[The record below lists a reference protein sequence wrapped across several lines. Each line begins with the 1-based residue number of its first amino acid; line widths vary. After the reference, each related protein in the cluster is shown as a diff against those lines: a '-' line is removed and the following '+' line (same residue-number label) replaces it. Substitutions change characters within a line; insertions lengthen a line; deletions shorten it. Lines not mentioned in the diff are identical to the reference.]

1 MKNRVF
7 RARLAALPLALG
19 SALPALILSLPALAA
34 EPEANVRLADIVV
47 TASLSEQVVTDA
59 LPFTTVIA
67 RDAIERSQAVDLPSL
82 LAREAGFQY
91 TQNGGR
97 GMASTLYLRG
107 SASMQVLVLIDGVP
121 MTKQDTTGAVS
132 LEHIMLDQVER
143 VEIVRGNVS
152 AIYGSGAVGGVI
164 QIFTRQGKGRP
175 SASARLEMGS
185 NGSLRS
191 SAGLG
196 GGYEGTS
203 FNVGLSHFQTRGVS
217 AMNVTQY
224 PDENPDRDGYRN
236 DSYQVSLKH
245 EWSPGQ
251 SLGFKADGSSGR
263 FDSDGGGWG
272 TASEIYKG
280 SARRENWSLQTLNQ
294 WAQQWRS
301 ELSYRSG
308 RELAIYDALLASG
321 YESRDTTQTGTL
333 NWTHFFS
340 ADDWLFTGGAETQNQ
355 ALVSS
360 DNSPSYLK
368 KSRDVIAAFGGVNG
382 NLGQQSFQL
391 NMRHDRAD
399 GMDSHSTFYVGYG
412 FQINPALKWVVSAST
427 AFNLPPLGYLYAAW
441 VGNPAL
447 RPESARSYETGL
459 QWSQDGT
466 VVRGTAFNTQTRDLL
481 LYDNNSSAF
490 ENISRSRNEG
500 LEVIATGPM
509 GGGAWRSSLTLQNPV
524 NESTGQQL
532 VRRAQAM
539 ASVGASMPW
548 GGWRWGADLS
558 YTGARPDTT
567 GNPDLP
573 AYALLNLSARREVA
587 PGVDLTTHLDNALD
601 RQYQTAYGYRQLG
614 RAIYVGLNW
623 RQR

>member
-19 SALPALILSLPALAA
+19 SALPALTLSLPALAA

-67 RDAIERSQAVDLPSL
+67 RDDIERSQAVDLPSL

-97 GMASTLYLRG
+97 GMTSTLYLRG

-164 QIFTRQGKGRP
+164 QVFTRQGKGRP
-175 SASARLEMGS
+175 SASAGLEAGS

-191 SAGLG
+191 SAGFG
-196 GGYEGTS
+196 GAFDGTS
-203 FNVGLSHFQTRGVS
+203 FYVGVSHFQTKGVS
-217 AMNVTQY
+217 AMDVDQY

-236 DSYQVSLKH
+236 DSYMASVKH
-245 EWSPGQ
+245 EWAPGQ
-251 SLGFKADGSSGR
+251 SLRFKADGSDGR
-263 FDSDGGGWG
+263 FDADGGGWG
-272 TASEIYKG
+272 AASEIYKG
-280 SARRENWSLQTLNQ
+280 GARRENWSIETRNQ
-294 WAQQWRS
+294 WSQQWRS
-301 ELSYRSG
+301 ELSYRHG
-308 RELAIYDALLASG
+308 REKTVYDALQAASG
-321 YESRDTTQTGTL
+321 YESQDSTRTRTV
-333 NWTHFFS
+333 NWTHFL
-340 ADDWLFTGGAETQNQ
+340 DWGDWLLTGGAEAQHQ

-360 DNSPSYLK
+360 DNYASYLN
-368 KSRDVIAAFGGVNG
+368 KSRDVIAVFGGANA

-391 NMRHDRAD
+391 NLRHDRPD
-399 GMDSHSTFYVGYG
+399 GLDSRSTAYVGYG
-412 FQINPALKWVVSAST
+412 FQINPALKWLVSAST
-427 AFNLPPLGYLYAAW
+427 AFNLPPLGYLYASGF
-441 VGNPAL
+441 GNPEL
-447 RPESARSYETGL
+447 RPESARSFETGM
-459 QWSQDGT
+459 QWSQEGT
-466 VVRGTAFNTQTRDLL
+466 VVRATAFHTQTRDLL
-481 LYDNNSSAF
+481 LFGSSRF
-490 ENISRSRNEG
+490 ENISRSSNEG
-500 LEVIATGPM
+500 LEVIAAGPM
-509 GGGAWRSSLTLQNPV
+509 GSGDWRSSLTLQNPV

-539 ASVGASMPW
+539 ASIGATMPW
-548 GGWRWGADLS
+548 AGWRWGTDLS
-558 YTGARPDTT
+558 YTGTRPDTT
-567 GNPDLP
+567 TNPELP

-587 PGVDLTTHLDNALD
+587 PGVELTTRLDNALD

-614 RAIYVGLNW
+614 RAVYVGLNW